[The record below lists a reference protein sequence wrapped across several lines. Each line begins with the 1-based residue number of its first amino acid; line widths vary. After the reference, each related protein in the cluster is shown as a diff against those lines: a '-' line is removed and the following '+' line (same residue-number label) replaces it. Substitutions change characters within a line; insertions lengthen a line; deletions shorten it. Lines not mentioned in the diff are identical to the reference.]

1 MALSIKNRH
10 VEENARELSR
20 VTRRPLTEIVG
31 EAIEIHL
38 KRAKQIAQAA
48 PHDDFMEKIREI
60 QAQAAKLPILDPRH
74 PDDILYDENGLPK

>member
-20 VTRRPLTEIVG
+20 VTKRPLTEVVG

-38 KRAKQIAQAA
+38 KKAKLIAQAE
-48 PHDDFMEKIREI
+48 PRDDFMQKIREI
-60 QAQAAKLPILDPRH
+60 QERVAKLPVLDPRH